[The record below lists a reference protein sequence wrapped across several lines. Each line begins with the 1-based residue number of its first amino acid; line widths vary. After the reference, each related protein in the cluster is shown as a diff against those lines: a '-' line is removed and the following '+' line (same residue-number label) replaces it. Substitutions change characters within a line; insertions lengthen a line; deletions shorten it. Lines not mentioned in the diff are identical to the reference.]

1 MHKNT
6 CFVSH
11 EKEVDLTFPETIR
24 LRDDRLKEKDDI
36 LQKLNNNLEE
46 KIEEVHYLEEEVHDS
61 SIKR

>member
-6 CFVSH
+6 CFLPV

-36 LQKLNNNLEE
+36 LQKLNANLEE
-46 KIEEVHYLEEEVHDS
+46 KIEEVHYLEEEVQDS
-61 SIKR
+61 TIKR